1 MGERCVAGVAVGM
14 SEGWWGGC
22 LGGVAERGKRGG
34 KSTATR
40 SSLLGGRLLAPGEIH
55 PAEPTLINHPG
66 G

>member
-1 MGERCVAGVAVGM
+1 MEARGGHGDVQGLVGEVFWGGVAVRGM
-14 SEGWWGGC
+14 CGG
-22 LGGVAERGKRGG
+22 GGGE
-34 KSTATR
+34 STATR